1 MNFAPVSD
9 EGEDQQHR
17 SDQKQ
22 ARGFGGIHGV
32 PVVPLRSVFFGLLRE
47 HVDIVALWEGLGV
60 RSSALRLEFGSKYLG
75 I

>member
-1 MNFAPVSD
+1 VNFAPVSD

-60 RSSALRLEFGSKYLG
+60 RPSALRLEFGSKYLG

>member
-1 MNFAPVSD
+1 MNFAPVPD

-22 ARGFGGIHGV
+22 AGGFGGIHGV
-32 PVVPLRSVFFGLLRE
+32 PMVPLRSVFFGPLRE

-60 RSSALRLEFGSKYLG
+60 RSSALRLEAGSNYLG